1 MLSAYRMSRAAP
13 RREGG
18 CARARDGLLRVGREA
33 TRKREASEEGTT
45 LGRYIGLTPTE
56 DGNLPWQEQGQP
68 L

>member
-13 RREGG
+13 RREG
-18 CARARDGLLRVGREA
+18 DGLLRVGREA

-56 DGNLPWQEQGQP
+56 DGNLPWQAQGQP